1 MRAASHATQEDL
13 NQLQPIPTTKTKSG
27 YVGVYPARRGKWQAQ
42 VYHKAIG
49 SYGSAWEA
57 GVAVVTHLVVMA
69 MAEEQGGP
77 SGQPA
82 AKAPVPEALD
92 DAQCSRCTKLAG
104 CVRNANHP
112 GLCRQEVGA
121 RARAMAVLR
130 GKGM

>member
-1 MRAASHATQEDL
+1 
-13 NQLQPIPTTKTKSG
+13 
-27 YVGVYPARRGKWQAQ
+27 
-42 VYHKAIG
+42 
-49 SYGSAWEA
+49 
-57 GVAVVTHLVVMA
+57 MA
-69 MAEEQGGP
+69 MAEERGGP

-130 GKGM
+130 AALPRGPDEPSGRGPGCKGIHGGSRTIGLRGEVLVYYQKNDVSAAHPFLARPLA